1 MNILILIFYLI
12 ELTISISL
20 HFPNPLQRFVYDN
33 TTNTIILASVNH
45 IYSLNASDLSILS
58 DIDTSPSKLDHQCL
72 ITNKTSRL
80 KNLYYFSTSSY
91 LISSVN
97 QTFNQLLIHINN
109 SILICSTSNR
119 GGSCQLRSLI
129 NLHLIRNSSQR
140 LVSSSPFY
148 PSIGFINQKN
158 QILYLSNT
166 YDSQCDPFYE
176 IPTISGRSL
185 NEKDFLS
192 LIYFN
197 SGQSALQQS
206 TYTLRLLNIRLIKDF
221 FLYYLYAFEYKHF
234 SYFLTIQQSDLHH
247 TQKPNLQ
254 TKIIRFCQTLKQPI
268 IKSYIEIP
276 LTCGQNYHYLITAKF
291 SHEKKIL
298 FGLFRN
304 TTLANLSS
312 TSHAICAYSIDDIQR
327 GFFQTIKRCL
337 VDGKGYRGLG
347 FISPDTHCISNKN
360 LNEINDDYCPDEKES
375 FFQYPIG
382 GHRPIEQL
390 QPIIQLNDQV
400 NFTAIEIGSNEYELI
415 IFVGDDHGI
424 VHTVGLIFVLF
435 FFETFFSRLI

>member
-1 MNILILIFYLI
+1 MNLVILIFYLI

-20 HFPNPLQRFVYDN
+20 HFPNPLQRFIYDDI
-33 TTNTIILASVNH
+33 TNTIILASVNH

-58 DIDTSPSKLDHQCL
+58 DIDQSTSLKIDHQCL

-80 KNLYYFSTSSY
+80 KNLYYFSISSY
-91 LISSVN
+91 LFPSVDQN
-97 QTFNQLLIHINN
+97 FNQLLLRTNN

-129 NLHLIRNSSQR
+129 NLNLIENSSQR

-148 PSIGFINQKN
+148 PSIGFINQQN

-166 YDSQCDPFYE
+166 YDHQCDPFYE
-176 IPTISGRSL
+176 IPTISGRYL
-185 NEKDFLS
+185 NSNDFLS
-192 LIYFN
+192 LVYFN

-221 FLYYLYAFEYKHF
+221 FLHYLYAFEYKHF
-234 SYFLTIQQSDLHH
+234 SYFLTIQQTDFHH
-247 TQKPNLQ
+247 AQKLNLQ

-268 IKSYIEIP
+268 IKSYIEVP

-291 SHEKKIL
+291 SPEDKIL

-327 GFFQTIKRCL
+327 GFFREIKRCL

-347 FISPDTHCISNKN
+347 FISPDRHCVSNKN
-360 LNEINDDYCPDEKES
+360 LNEINEDYCPDEKES
-375 FFQYPIG
+375 FSQYPIG
-382 GHRPIEQL
+382 GHRSIEQQ
-390 QPIIQLNDQV
+390 QPIVELNDRV
-400 NFTAIEIGSNEYELI
+400 NFTTFEIGSNEYETI
-415 IFVGDDHGI
+415 IFVGDDHGV
-424 VHTVGLIFVLF
+424 VHTVKF
-435 FFETFFSRLI
+435 FLLSRL